1 VSNPRTQRAGD
12 LEVRVV
18 FEPTRI
24 AQQVLELAYEI
35 LLPIHRQQ
43 RRSLTAPSQVDQS
56 RIKSEQATY
65 SKEEVA

>member
-12 LEVRVV
+12 LEVSVV

-35 LLPIHRQQ
+35 LLPIHSQQ
-43 RRSLTAPSQVDQS
+43 IRSLTAPRVIDRS
-56 RIKSEQATY
+56 RITIEQAIY
-65 SKEEVA
+65 NKEDVA